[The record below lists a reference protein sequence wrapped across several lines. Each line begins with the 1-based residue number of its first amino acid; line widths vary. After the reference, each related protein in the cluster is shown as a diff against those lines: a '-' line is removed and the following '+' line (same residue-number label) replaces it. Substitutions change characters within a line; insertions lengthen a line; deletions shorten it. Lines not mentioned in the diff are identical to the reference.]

1 MDAQSPEYLAPRRCF
16 RAPVA
21 EIAEAASLLAKAT
34 DAHLAK
40 DEAAATQ
47 FIRAADMAEVRAWTE
62 SLWGSAKVTP
72 DLRHYIRYRPIS
84 ASVPVVAKASRTRVR
99 MPTAA
104 QKAEVLARYGR
115 HCAFCGNPLIRAEV
129 RNAFRRHYPEAA
141 YWGATNTTQHA
152 AFQCLWLQYDHVVPH
167 ARGGDESTGNL
178 VPTCAGCNYGR
189 VSMTLEEVGLLDPRL
204 QPIRVSDWDGL
215 ERILTPRCSQPAS
228 SG

>member
-1 MDAQSPEYLAPRRCF
+1 MKLRPRNSFELRIWPRSGPGLSHSGAAQRLRPIFATTSDIDPYQLLCRWWPRLV
-16 RAPVA
+16 APVFA
-21 EIAEAASLLAKAT
+21 CLRRHKRQKCLRATGGTALFAA
-34 DAHLAK
+34 
-40 DEAAATQ
+40 
-47 FIRAADMAEVRAWTE
+47 I
-62 SLWGSAKVTP
+62 
-72 DLRHYIRYRPIS
+72 
-84 ASVPVVAKASRTRVR
+84 
-99 MPTAA
+99 
-104 QKAEVLARYGR
+104 
-115 HCAFCGNPLIRAEV
+115 PLIRAEV